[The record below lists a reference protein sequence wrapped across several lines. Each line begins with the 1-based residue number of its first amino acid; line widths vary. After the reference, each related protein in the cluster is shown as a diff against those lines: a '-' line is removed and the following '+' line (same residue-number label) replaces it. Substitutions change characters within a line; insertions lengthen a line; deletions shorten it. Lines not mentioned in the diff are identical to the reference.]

1 MDIIKICLRLG
12 DNINDVDCIG
22 QTPLFYAISHC
33 QANEIVP
40 LLIEAGEWGPVS
52 HLSCNF
58 HLFQVL

>member
-12 DNINDVDCIG
+12 ANINDVDCIG

-40 LLIEAGEWGPVS
+40 LLIEAGWLGPVP
-52 HLSCNF
+52 HLSF
-58 HLFQVL
+58 ISHLFQVL